1 MYKIALRFAFLCSLG
16 NVIESPFLNDV
27 LLQFIND
34 FLSMLSEPKSVLSV
48 LKLAAHSCWSSS
60 LLVTARVLCWLSEL
74 SSVNG
79 FTAT

>member
-48 LKLAAHSCWSSS
+48 LKLAHSCWSSS

-74 SSVNG
+74 SSING